1 MMTQETVE
9 IRVATEKDRDAILAV
24 HMNAFGKDEGP
35 VIVKLVDEM
44 LDDASGE
51 PVLSLVAE
59 TDAGLVGHLLFTSV
73 RVEPELLAERRE
85 PPGMSPEGSRPAA
98 KKVSARILAPLAVV
112 QDRQCQ
118 GIGGRLIQAGLS
130 QLADSSVN
138 LVFVLGYPDY
148 YSRFGFKPAGVQG
161 LQATYPIPPQ
171 NADAWMVA
179 ELTPGTIE
187 NCEGTVRCSGAL
199 DHPKYWIE

>member
-1 MMTQETVE
+1 MTQAEVK
-9 IRVATEKDRDAILAV
+9 IRNALEQDRDAILAI
-24 HMNAFGKDEGP
+24 HMNAFGEGEGP
-35 VIVKLVDEM
+35 VIAKLVDVM

-51 PVLSLVAE
+51 PILSLIAE
-59 TDAGLVGHLLFTSV
+59 TDGELVGHLLFTS
-73 RVEPELLAERRE
+73 
-85 PPGMSPEGSRPAA
+85 
-98 KKVSARILAPLAVV
+98 ARIDPDDGQVCSMILAPLAVV
-112 QDRQCQ
+112 QNRQRQ
-118 GIGGRLIQAGLS
+118 GIGGRLIETGLR
-130 QLADSSVN
+130 QLEELGVD

-171 NADAWMVA
+171 NADAWMVT

-187 NCEGTVRCSGAL
+187 DCTGTVRCSKAL

>member
-1 MMTQETVE
+1 MMSQQTVK
-9 IRVATEKDRDAILAV
+9 IRGATEKDRDAILEV

-44 LDDASGE
+44 LDDASGK
-51 PVLSLVAE
+51 PLLSLVAD
-59 TDAGLVGHLLFTSV
+59 TDDGLIGHLLFTSV
-73 RVEPELLAERRE
+73 RIEPDD
-85 PPGMSPEGSRPAA
+85 ST
-98 KKVSARILAPLAVV
+98 VSARILAPLAVV
-112 QDRQCQ
+112 HDRQRQ
-118 GIGGRLIQAGLS
+118 GIGGRMIQAGLL
-130 QLADSSVN
+130 QLTDSGVD

-187 NCEGTVRCSGAL
+187 NCKGTVRCSKAL

>member
-1 MMTQETVE
+1 MHSRVVGTSMKIQATGR
-9 IRVATEKDRDAILAV
+9 IRVATEQDRDAIPAV
-24 HMNAFGKDEGP
+24 HMNAFGEDEGP

-44 LDDASGE
+44 LDDASGK
-51 PVLSLVAE
+51 PMLSLVAD
-59 TDAGLVGHLLFTSV
+59 TDDGLIGHLLFTSV
-73 RVEPELLAERRE
+73 RIEPDD
-85 PPGMSPEGSRPAA
+85 ST
-98 KKVSARILAPLAVV
+98 VSARILAPLAVV
-112 QDRQCQ
+112 QNRQRQ

-130 QLADSSVN
+130 QLADSGVD

-148 YSRFGFKPAGVQG
+148 YFRFGFKPAGIQG

-187 NCEGTVRCSGAL
+187 NCEGTIRCSKAL